1 MSALSPENFHSAS
14 QMVDAMPEAFV
25 SSSAVS
31 REVSRR
37 LKAGQL
43 RKLGSRLYTTNFKD
57 APAVIVRRNLWDIV
71 AGYFPG
77 ALVADRTALENAP
90 AADGSVCL
98 VTASGGTLAL
108 PGVTLR
114 PRRGQ
119 GPQESDRPFLNALF
133 LSSTAR
139 AWLDNLRP
147 SRARSG
153 RLPRTLSPR
162 ELEDRL
168 DNLMRRAGA
177 DAIARL
183 RDEARALAPMI
194 DRTAEA
200 ERLDALVSGILG
212 AHDSQAA
219 PLASPTAQAR
229 RRGRPY
235 DPDRLRLFQALHRA
249 LRETPPSF
257 RPASKRRPQA
267 AATLAFYDAYFSN
280 FIEGT
285 EFAVG
290 EAADIV
296 FQGNIPAERPTDAH
310 DITGVWRI
318 VSNDEE
324 MRRTPQSADE
334 FLELLRQRHA
344 AMMANRAEVRPGE
357 FKRVPNQAGATLFV
371 LPDDVLGTLERGFA
385 LCQSLETPL
394 QRAVFMHFL
403 VAEVHPFADGNGR
416 IARIMMNAE
425 LAAEGEERILIPTV
439 YHGNYVAAQRAL
451 THNSVPEPL
460 IRTLDYAQRWTA
472 AVDWHTVEATA
483 RELEACNAFLDSHSA
498 EREGQRLRMPGR
510 D

>member
-1 MSALSPENFHSAS
+1 MEALSPNNSPSAA
-14 QMVDAMPEAFV
+14 QLLDAMPEAFV
-25 SSSAVS
+25 SSSALS

-43 RKLGSRLYTTNFKD
+43 RKLGSRLYTANLVD
-57 APAVIVRRNLWDIV
+57 APEAIVRRNLWDIV

-98 VTASGGTLAL
+98 VTESGSTLTV

-114 PRRGQ
+114 PRRGK
-119 GPQESDRPFLNALF
+119 GPQDSDRPFLNTLF

-147 SRARSG
+147 SRARGG
-153 RLPRTLSPR
+153 RLPRTLPR
-162 ELEDRL
+162 PELEDRL
-168 DNLMRRAGA
+168 DNLVRLAGV
-177 DAIARL
+177 DAANRL

-200 ERLDALVSGILG
+200 ERLDALVGNVLG
-212 AHDSQAA
+212 AHAGHAA
-219 PLASPTAQAR
+219 LLTSPRAQAR
-229 RRGRPY
+229 HRGRPY
-235 DPDRLRLFQALHRA
+235 DAERLRLLQILHGA
-249 LRETPPSF
+249 LRDMPPSF
-257 RPASKRRPQA
+257 RPARQRVPEA

-285 EFAVG
+285 EFAVD
-290 EAADIV
+290 EAAQIV
-296 FQGNIPAERPTDAH
+296 FQGRIPAERPTDAQ
-310 DITGVWRI
+310 DIMGVWRI
-318 VSNDEE
+318 VSNNAE
-324 MRRTPQSADE
+324 MRRTPRDAAALLD
-334 FLELLRQRHA
+334 LLRQRHA
-344 AMMANRAEVRPGE
+344 AVLANRPEVRPGE

-371 LPDDVLGTLERGFA
+371 LPDDVPGTLERGFA
-385 LCQSLETPL
+385 LGRSLETPF

-403 VAEVHPFADGNGR
+403 IAEVHPFADGNGR

-425 LAAEGEERILIPTV
+425 LAGGDEERILIPTV
-439 YHGNYVAAQRAL
+439 YQGNYVAAQRAL
-451 THNSVPEPL
+451 THNGVATPL

-472 AVDWHTVEATA
+472 AVEWRSVEGTA
-483 RELEACNAFLDSHSA
+483 RELAACNAFLESESA
-498 EREGQRLRMPGR
+498 EQEGRRLRMPER